1 MPRSQRT
8 IRTAFEITGVGLHT
22 GKTVR
27 MRVIP
32 GPAGNGIVFHRTDVA
47 DSPEVPAR
55 ADSLATSQRR
65 TTLRIGTAEIDTV
78 EHLLACC
85 NALNIDNLHV
95 ELDGPEVPGVD
106 GSARVLAEKLME
118 SGVVEQRAER
128 RSFSPAEP
136 VAVRERDNSI
146 CAYPQESGLTI
157 QYLGD
162 FRFPGIQSQN
172 YSCKV
177 DSQTFINE
185 IAPARTFCLAEEVDM
200 LLKAGLGKGANAEN
214 TVVLNPNETPVFR
227 VPDEPVRHKVLDL
240 IGDLSLVGV
249 DLNAHIVASRSGHS
263 LNQELVKKLVDEM
276 RQREDMGEI
285 KTPSFVDIR
294 EIQSVL
300 PHRYPFLLIDRVI
313 ERDGYRRAVGLKN
326 VTINEPF
333 FQGHYPGNP
342 IMPGVLILEAM
353 AQLAGV
359 LLLRRLEN
367 TGKLAVMWAIDRVKL
382 RGAVFPGDQLRI
394 EVETL
399 RFRENMGSVFGKAL
413 VAGKLVA
420 EAQFTFTMREP

>member
-1 MPRSQRT
+1 MPRNQKS
-8 IRTAFEITGVGLHT
+8 IRNAFEVTGVGLHT
-22 GKTVR
+22 GRNVR
-27 MRVIP
+27 MRVS
-32 GPAGNGIVFHRTDVA
+32 PAPEGNGIVFHRTDIA
-47 DSPEVPAR
+47 DSADIPAR
-55 ADSLATSQRR
+55 ADSLTNSQRR
-65 TTLRIGTAEIDTV
+65 TTLRIGNAEVDTV

-85 NALNIDNLHV
+85 HALGIDNLHV

-106 GSARVLAEKLME
+106 GSARVLAEKLQD
-118 SGVVEQRAER
+118 SVIVEQRGVR
-128 RSFSPAEP
+128 RSFTLVEP
-136 VAVRERDNSI
+136 IAARDRDASI
-146 CAYPQESGLTI
+146 VAYPQEEGLTI
-157 QYLGD
+157 QYMGE

-177 DSQTFINE
+177 DAPTFLNE
-185 IAPARTFCLAEEVDM
+185 IAPARTFCLADEVEM
-200 LLKAGLGKGANAEN
+200 LKAAGLGKGANLEN
-214 TVVLNPNETPVFR
+214 TVVLNPNEPPNFR
-227 VPDEPVRHKVLDL
+227 IPDEPVRHKVLDL

-249 DLNAHIVASRSGHS
+249 DLNAHIVAARSGHA
-263 LNQELVKKLVDEM
+263 LNQELAKKIVDEM
-276 RQREDMGEI
+276 RLREDTGEI
-285 KTPSFVDIR
+285 KPPSHVDIR

-300 PHRYPFLLIDRVI
+300 PHRYPFLLVDRVI

-326 VTINEPF
+326 VSINEPF
-333 FQGHYPGNP
+333 FEGHYPGNP

-382 RGAVFPGDQLRI
+382 RGAVFPGDQLRL

-399 RFRENMGSVFGKAL
+399 RFRENMGSVYGKAL

>member
-1 MPRSQRT
+1 MPRNQRS
-8 IRTAFEITGVGLHT
+8 IRTPFEITGVGLHT
-22 GKTVR
+22 GKNVR
-27 MRVIP
+27 MRIA
-32 GPAGNGIVFHRTDVA
+32 PAPIGTGVVFHRTDIA
-47 DSPEVPAR
+47 DSPDVPAR
-55 ADSLATSQRR
+55 VDSLTTSQRR
-65 TTLRIGTAEIDTV
+65 TTIKVGNAEIDTV

-85 NALNIDNLHV
+85 NALNVDNIHV

-106 GSARVLAEKLME
+106 GSARVLAEKLLE
-118 SGVVEQRAER
+118 AGIVEQRAER
-128 RSFSPAEP
+128 KSFTITEP
-136 VAVRERDNSI
+136 IAVRERETSI
-146 CAYPQESGLTI
+146 CAFPQESGLTI

-177 DSQTFINE
+177 DSQTFLTE

-200 LLKAGLGKGANAEN
+200 LRAAGLGKGASVEN
-214 TVVLNPNETPVFR
+214 TVVLNPNETPNFR
-227 VPDEPVRHKVLDL
+227 IPDEPVRHKVLDL
-240 IGDLSLVGV
+240 IGDLALSGI

-263 LNQELVKKLVDEM
+263 LNQELVRRIVDDM
-276 RQREDMGEI
+276 RLREDMGEI
-285 KTPSFVDIR
+285 KPPSFVDIR

-300 PHRYPFLLIDRVI
+300 PHRYPFLLVDRVI

-326 VTINEPF
+326 VSINEPF

-382 RGAVFPGDQLRI
+382 RGAVFPGDQLRL

-399 RFRENMGSVFGKAL
+399 RFRENMGSVYGKAM
-413 VAGKLVA
+413 VAGKLMA

>member
-1 MPRSQRT
+1 MARNQRS
-8 IRTAFEITGVGLHT
+8 IRAPFEITGVGLHT
-22 GKTVR
+22 GKNIK
-27 MRVIP
+27 MRVT
-32 GPAGNGIVFHRTDVA
+32 PAPVGTGVVFHRVDIA
-47 DSPEVPAR
+47 DSPVVPAR
-55 ADSLATSQRR
+55 ADSLTTSQRR
-65 TTLRIGTAEIDTV
+65 TTIKVGNAEIDTV

-85 NALNIDNLHV
+85 HALNVDNIHV

-106 GSARVLAEKLME
+106 GSARVLADKFIE
-118 SGVVEQRAER
+118 SGIVEQRGER
-128 RSFSPAEP
+128 RSFTIAEP
-136 VAVRERDNSI
+136 IAVREKDTTI
-146 CAYPQESGLTI
+146 CAFPQESGLTI

-177 DSQTFINE
+177 EAQTFLTE

-200 LLKAGLGKGANAEN
+200 LKAAGLGKGASTEN
-214 TVVLNPNETPVFR
+214 TVVLNPNETPNFR
-227 VPDEPVRHKVLDL
+227 IPDEPVRHKVLDL
-240 IGDLSLVGV
+240 IGDLSLTGV
-249 DLNAHIVASRSGHS
+249 DLNAHIVASRSGHH
-263 LNQELVKKLVDEM
+263 LNQELVKKIVDDM
-276 RQREDMGEI
+276 RIREDKGEI
-285 KTPSFVDIR
+285 KTPSFIDIR

-300 PHRYPFLLIDRVI
+300 PHRYPFLLVDRVI
-313 ERDGYRRAVGLKN
+313 ERDGYQRAVGLKN
-326 VTINEPF
+326 VSINEPF

-382 RGAVFPGDQLRI
+382 RGAVFPGDQLRL

-399 RFRENMGSVFGKAL
+399 RFRENMGSVYGKAL

>member
-1 MPRSQRT
+1 M
-8 IRTAFEITGVGLHT
+8 GLHC
-22 GKTVR
+22 GKLIH
-27 MRVIP
+27 MRVRP
-32 GPAGNGIVFHRTDVA
+32 SAAGNGVVFHRTDLP

-55 ADSLATSQRR
+55 VDSLAASQRR
-65 TTLRIGTAEIDTV
+65 TTLRVGAAEVDTV

-85 NALNIDNLHV
+85 HALGVDNLEV
-95 ELDGPEVPGVD
+95 DLDGPEIPGAD
-106 GSARVLAEKLME
+106 GSARPIADKLVEAGIVDQRIPKRAYSLTAPIAVRDRE
-118 SGVVEQRAER
+118 SSIVAY
-128 RSFSPAEP
+128 PAE
-136 VAVRERDNSI
+136 D
-146 CAYPQESGLTI
+146 GLSI

-162 FRFPGIQSQN
+162 FEFPGIQSQS
-172 YSCKV
+172 YSCRV
-177 DSQTFINE
+177 ETQAFLDE
-185 IAPARTFCLAEEVDM
+185 VAPARTFCRADEVDR
-200 LLKAGLGKGANAEN
+200 LREAGLGKGASSEN
-214 TVVLNPNETPVFR
+214 TVVLGPGEIPNFR
-227 VPDEPVRHKVLDL
+227 IPDEPVRHKVLDL
-240 IGDLSLVGV
+240 IGDLTLVGA
-249 DLNAHIVASRSGHS
+249 DLSAHIVAARSGHS
-263 LNQELVKKLVDEM
+263 LNQELARRISDEM
-276 RQREDMGEI
+276 RAREDAGALLPP
-285 KTPSFVDIR
+285 THVDIR
-294 EIQSVL
+294 EIQSVI

-326 VTINEPF
+326 VSINEPY

-382 RGAVFPGDQLRI
+382 RGAVFPGDQLRL

-399 RFRENMGSVFGKAL
+399 RFRENMGSVFGKAS

>member
-1 MPRSQRT
+1 VARNQRT
-8 IRTAFEITGVGLHT
+8 IRTPFEVSGVGLHS
-22 GKTVR
+22 GKNIK
-27 MRVIP
+27 MRVQ
-32 GPAGNGIVFHRTDVA
+32 PAPPGNGVVFHRVDIP

-55 ADSLATSQRR
+55 ADSITHSQRR
-65 TTLRIGTAEIDTV
+65 TTLKVGNAEIDTV

-85 NALNIDNLHV
+85 HALAVDNLHV

-106 GSARVLAEKLME
+106 GSARVLADRLVDA
-118 SGVVEQRAER
+118 GIVEQRAER
-128 RSFSPAEP
+128 RVYTISEP
-136 VAVRERDNSI
+136 IAVRERETSI
-146 CAYPQESGLTI
+146 VAYPQESGLTI

-177 DSQTFINE
+177 DSQTFLNE
-185 IAPARTFCLAEEVDM
+185 VAPARTFCLADEVDM
-200 LLKAGLGKGANAEN
+200 LRAAGLGKGASAEN
-214 TVVLNPNETPVFR
+214 TVVLNPNETPAFR
-227 VPDEPVRHKVLDL
+227 IPDEPVRHKVLDL
-240 IGDLSLVGV
+240 IGDLSLVGA
-249 DLNAHIVASRSGHS
+249 DLSAHIVASRSGHS
-263 LNQELVKKLVDEM
+263 LNQELVKRIVDDV
-276 RQREDMGEI
+276 RIREDTGNI
-285 KTPSFVDIR
+285 RAPSFIDIR

-300 PHRYPFLLIDRVI
+300 PHRYPFLLVDRVI

-326 VTINEPF
+326 VSINEPF

-382 RGAVFPGDQLRI
+382 RGAVFPGDQLRL

-399 RFRENMGSVFGKAL
+399 RFRENMGSVYGKAL